1 MRVVVIGLGIQG
13 RKRAATAGADVI
25 ATVDPVQPDAKYRTI
40 YNVPLNDFDAALV
53 CTPDSAKT
61 ELIKY
66 LLENR
71 KHILVE
77 KPLLEINGES
87 IGTLVDLSRSAGV
100 ICYTAYNHRFEPNF
114 IRMRDLLV
122 SGELGRIYRC
132 TMFYGN
138 GTARDVRQSP
148 WRDKRVGVLAD
159 LGPHLLDTA
168 LFWFGS
174 DLGPFR
180 LVSCSRFENSAFDHV
195 VIMADGRLSIELEM
209 TYVSWRNHFRCDVFA
224 EHGSAHID
232 SLCKWG
238 PSTFTRRWR
247 RLPSG
252 RPDEES
258 ITLVQPD
265 PTWAKEY
272 LYFQALC
279 AQEAH
284 ALDNDVWI
292 NSQLAAL
299 SAEAMLTDTA
309 S

>member
-13 RKRAATAGADVI
+13 RKRAAAAGADVM

-40 YNVPLNDFDAALV
+40 YDVPLNDFNAALV
-53 CTPDSAKT
+53 CTPDSAKA
-61 ELIKY
+61 ELVRY
-66 LLENR
+66 LLGNR
-71 KHILVE
+71 KHVLVE
-77 KPLLEINGES
+77 KPLLEINVEA
-87 IGTLVDLSRSAGV
+87 IGALSDLSRSSRV

-132 TMFYGN
+132 RMFYGN
-138 GTARDVRQSP
+138 GTARDVHQSP
-148 WRDKRVGVLAD
+148 WRDKGAGVLAD

-180 LVSCSRFENSAFDHV
+180 LVSCRRFENAAFDHV
-195 VIMADGRLSIELEM
+195 VIMGNGRLSIELEM

-258 ITLVQPD
+258 ITLVQSD
-265 PTWAKEY
+265 PTWEKEY
-272 LYFQALC
+272 LHFQALC
-279 AQEAH
+279 AQGEH

-292 NSQLAAL
+292 SSQLVAL